1 MNPKINPDKQ
11 YIPKLYGFKIY
22 GKRGSKYYE
31 KVKEEK
37 KKRNNTSFDNNKI
50 FTANNNN
57 EKDNKFVESVMQK
70 FNKISI

>member
-1 MNPKINPDKQ
+1 MNPKINPNKE

-37 KKRNNTSFDNNKI
+37 KKRVNSNHNDNKI
-50 FTANNNN
+50 LSSNSNN
-57 EKDNKFVESVMQK
+57 EKDIKFVESVMQK